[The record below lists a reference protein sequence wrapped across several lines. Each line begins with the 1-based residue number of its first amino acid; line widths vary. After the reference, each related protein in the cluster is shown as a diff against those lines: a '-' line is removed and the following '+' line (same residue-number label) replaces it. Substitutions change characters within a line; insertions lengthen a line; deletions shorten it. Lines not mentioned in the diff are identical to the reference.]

1 MMSSSE
7 IPILSAVERL
17 ERALARIHPPD
28 ADRSKAFTAVFED
41 SARREAEASDERVAA
56 GAPHGPLDGCI
67 VSVKALFD
75 VAGTITSSGSAVLRR
90 LAPAV
95 DDAVVVERLRAA
107 GAVIVGKTQMTEF
120 AFSALGTN

>member
-7 IPILSAVERL
+7 IPVLSAVERL
-17 ERALARIHPPD
+17 ERALARIQPD

-41 SARREAEASDERVAA
+41 SARREAEASDERAAA

-75 VAGTITSSGSAVLRR
+75 VAGTITSSGSAVLLR

-95 DDAVVVERLRAA
+95 DDAVVVERL
-107 GAVIVGKTQMTEF
+107 
-120 AFSALGTN
+120 